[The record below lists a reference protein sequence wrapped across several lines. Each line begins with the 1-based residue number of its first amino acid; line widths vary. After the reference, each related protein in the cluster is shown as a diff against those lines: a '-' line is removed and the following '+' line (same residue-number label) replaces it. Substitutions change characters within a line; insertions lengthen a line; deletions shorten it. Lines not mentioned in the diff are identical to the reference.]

1 MQLGP
6 IKGFDNLV
14 RDLETGAVLNLD
26 SNASLGLKLTKE
38 KKRKEKE
45 QLEKNTSDINSIKS
59 EITEIKT
66 MLKTLLTE
74 GKQNNGR

>member
-6 IKGFDNLV
+6 IIGFDNLA

-59 EITEIKT
+59 EVSEIKM
-66 MLKTLLTE
+66 MLKILIE
-74 GKQNNGR
+74 GKNDGR

>member
-59 EITEIKT
+59 EMTEIKT
-66 MLKTLLTE
+66 MLKILIE
-74 GKQNNGR
+74 GKNDG

>member
-26 SNASLGLKLTKE
+26 SNASLGLKLIKE
-38 KKRKEKE
+38 KKRKENE

-74 GKQNNGR
+74 GKDHG

>member
-6 IKGFDNLV
+6 ITGFDNLA
-14 RDLETGAVLNLD
+14 RDLETGAILNLD
-26 SNASLGLKLTKE
+26 SNASLGLKLIKE

-59 EITEIKT
+59 EVSEIKN
-66 MLKTLLTE
+66 MLKILIE
-74 GKQNNGR
+74 GKNDGR

>member
-1 MQLGP
+1 MELGP
-6 IKGFDNLV
+6 ITGFDNLA

-26 SNASLGLKLTKE
+26 SNASLGLKLIKE

-59 EITEIKT
+59 EVSEIKM
-66 MLKTLLTE
+66 MLKILIE
-74 GKQNNGR
+74 GKNDGR

>member
-6 IKGFDNLV
+6 IIGFDNLA

-26 SNASLGLKLTKE
+26 SNASLGLKLIKE

-59 EITEIKT
+59 EVSEIKM
-66 MLKTLLTE
+66 MLKILIE
-74 GKQNNGR
+74 GKNDGR

>member
-6 IKGFDNLV
+6 ITGFDNLA
-14 RDLETGAVLNLD
+14 RDLETGAIINLD

-59 EITEIKT
+59 EVSEIKT
-66 MLKTLLTE
+66 MLKILIE
-74 GKQNNGR
+74 GRNDG

>member
-1 MQLGP
+1 MELGP
-6 IKGFDNLV
+6 ITGFDNLA

-26 SNASLGLKLTKE
+26 SNASLGLKLIKE

-59 EITEIKT
+59 EVSEIKN
-66 MLKTLLTE
+66 MLKILIE
-74 GKQNNGR
+74 GKNDGR

>member
-6 IKGFDNLV
+6 IIGFDNLA
-14 RDLETGAVLNLD
+14 RDLETGAILNLD
-26 SNASLGLKLTKE
+26 TSTSLGLKLAKE

-66 MLKTLLTE
+66 MLRTFID
-74 GKQNNGR
+74 GR

>member
-6 IKGFDNLV
+6 ITGFDNLA
-14 RDLETGAVLNLD
+14 RDLETGAIINLD

-38 KKRKEKE
+38 RKQKEKE
-45 QLEKNTSDINSIKS
+45 QLEKNTNDINSIKS

-66 MLKTLLTE
+66 MLKTLLME
-74 GKQNNGR
+74 GKDHGR

>member
-6 IKGFDNLV
+6 ITGFDNLA
-14 RDLETGAVLNLD
+14 RDLETGAILNLD
-26 SNASLGLKLTKE
+26 SNASLGLKLAKE

-59 EITEIKT
+59 EVSEIKT
-66 MLKTLLTE
+66 MLKILIE
-74 GKQNNGR
+74 GRNDGR

>member
-6 IKGFDNLV
+6 ITGFDNLA
-14 RDLETGAVLNLD
+14 RDLETGAILNLD

-66 MLKTLLTE
+66 MLKILIE
-74 GKQNNGR
+74 GRNDGR